1 MSDTVTV
8 PRARWDAL
16 EALALAV
23 TAFALPMSRA
33 DTASGWRLL
42 PHEAD
47 DVLAAWRDVIAA
59 PVTPPQPRL
68 FDLADVA

>member
-47 DVLAAWRDVIAA
+47 DVLAAWRDVVA
-59 PVTPPQPRL
+59 TETRQPRL
-68 FDLADVA
+68 FDVESEAA